1 MGIKELLN
9 EDAEPRPELGKQ
21 LAEMVSNC
29 RKCIEHQKR
38 NNEPMI
44 PSAVPARPWQV
55 LGTDL
60 FSLNGLTYLSL
71 GGGLLLALH
80 RNINTAAVPEIK

>member
-1 MGIKELLN
+1 
-9 EDAEPRPELGKQ
+9 
-21 LAEMVSNC
+21 MVWSTRYTEKWQEVHC
-29 RKCIEHQKR
+29 RKYIEHRKP
-38 NNEPMI
+38 NSEPMT

-60 FSLNGLTYLSL
+60 FSLNGRTYLSL

-80 RNINTAAVPEIK
+80 RNINTAAVSEIK